1 MDFENTKFIQSMWI
15 KDKFTGDVFVILSS
29 RELVNK
35 ILKSQMSL
43 EHIIKTKWRKL
54 MFTVGSSS
62 VYPSLDNFISCDE
75 PTGINWRAY
84 EKRDNQ
90 FKMRRAFFINIP
102 PMVVLAG

>member
-1 MDFENTKFIQSMWI
+1 
-15 KDKFTGDVFVILSS
+15 
-29 RELVNK
+29 
-35 ILKSQMSL
+35 
-43 EHIIKTKWRKL
+43 